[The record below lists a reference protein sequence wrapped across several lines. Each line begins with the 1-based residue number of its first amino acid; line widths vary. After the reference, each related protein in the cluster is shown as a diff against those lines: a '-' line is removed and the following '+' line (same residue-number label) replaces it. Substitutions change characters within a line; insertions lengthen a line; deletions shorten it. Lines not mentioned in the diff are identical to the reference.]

1 VSDGDFTLLL
11 SVYAGSS
18 AEQLREAVESSV
30 HRQTLRPDA
39 VMIVEDGPVGTDV
52 AAELDR
58 LEATSPVPMVRER
71 LERNVGLAAALN
83 AGIARITTTYVARMD
98 ADDISAPDRFE
109 RQLPVI
115 RERRLDI
122 LGSALA
128 EFHGTIESVDA
139 LRVPPIGAEIEHS
152 VPFRQP
158 FNHPTVIM
166 RRAAVLD
173 AGGYPTDVGRFEDY
187 VLFARMLATGAAA
200 DNLVDPLLFY
210 RVDDGAYH
218 RRGGWRHF
226 RSEVVLQRELR
237 RIGITT
243 RAQWL
248 RNVLLRGPY
257 RLVPV
262 RVRAVAYRRFATRSR
277 LR

>member
-1 VSDGDFTLLL
+1 VSGGDVTLLL

-18 AEQLREAVESSV
+18 PDQLREAFESSV

-39 VMIVEDGPVGTDV
+39 VVVVEDGPLGAGLV
-52 AAELDR
+52 AELDR
-58 LEATSPVPMVRER
+58 LTTTSPVPVARRR

-83 AGIARITTTYVARMD
+83 AGLDGITTEFVARMD
-98 ADDISAPDRFE
+98 ADDVSAPERLA

-115 RERRLDI
+115 RERGLDI

-128 EFHGTIESVDA
+128 EFHGGIGTVDA
-139 LRVPPIGAEIEHS
+139 LRVPPVGADDIRRS
-152 VPFRQP
+152 IPFRQP
-158 FNHPTVIM
+158 FNHPTVVL
-166 RRAAVLD
+166 RRSAVLE

-187 VLFARMLATGAAA
+187 VLFARMLAAGAAA
-200 DNLVDPLLFY
+200 DNLPEPLLYY

-226 RSEVVLQRELR
+226 LAEVRLQRELR

-243 RAQWL
+243 RAQWF

-262 RVRAVAYRRFATRSR
+262 GVRAVAYRRFATRSSR
-277 LR
+277 

>member
-1 VSDGDFTLLL
+1 VTDGDFTLLL

-39 VMIVEDGPVGTDV
+39 VVIVEDGPLQADV
-52 AAELDR
+52 ATELDR
-58 LEATSPVPMVRER
+58 LAGTSPVRIDRRR
-71 LERNVGLAAALN
+71 LDRNVGLATALN
-83 AGIARITTTYVARMD
+83 EGLAGITTEFVARMD
-98 ADDISAPDRFE
+98 ADDISAPERFA

-115 RERRLDI
+115 RDRGLDI

-128 EFHGTIESVDA
+128 EFHGAVDAADA
-139 LRVPPIGAEIEHS
+139 LRVPPIGAEEIRRS
-152 VPFRQP
+152 APFRQP
-158 FNHPTVIM
+158 FNHPTVVL
-166 RRAAVLD
+166 RRSAVLD
-173 AGGYPTDVGRFEDY
+173 AGGYPTDMGRFEDY
-187 VLFARMLATGAAA
+187 VLFARMLAAGAAA
-200 DNLVDPLLFY
+200 DNLPDALLYY

-226 RSEVVLQRELR
+226 LAEVRLQRELR
-237 RIGITT
+237 RIGITS
-243 RAQWL
+243 RAQWV

-262 RVRAVAYRRFATRSR
+262 GVRAVAYRRFATRSSR
-277 LR
+277 